1 MPTSCARWA
10 PDMHNVELWG
20 RVWTAIII
28 AGLGIWQIVFPK
40 RFGGA
45 DMYFRC
51 GLGNLTPEQ
60 SERLR
65 RVLDARCDAEGVSL
79 SPTRYTGF
87 LGIAMAALEFV
98 PGIPFI
104 VPYAIYC
111 LFGALTIL
119 ASYLHV
125 RRATERRTAPLVR
138 RSPLD
143 ALPPVLI
150 GAFVGCFLGVLAVI
164 AIQPY
169 RAGSIA
175 VAASMLILAWIAW
188 RIASS
193 QAVMFGDDPQLE
205 YAVDER
211 LRVSRVTGT
220 VALACAPA
228 VILVGWSVIALP
240 ASYENFGNAAMGV
253 TYASFAIA
261 MVMCTTVVRRFP
273 VRFGSGTAG

>member
-1 MPTSCARWA
+1 MPTSCACWA
-10 PDMHNVELWG
+10 AEMHHTELWG
-20 RVWTAIII
+20 RVLMSIIL
-28 AGLGIWQIVFPK
+28 AGLGTWQIVFPK
-40 RFGGA
+40 RFYGA
-45 DMYFRC
+45 DMFFRC
-51 GLGNLTPEQ
+51 GFGDLTPEQ

-65 RVLDARCDAEGVSL
+65 RVLDARCDAEGVPI

-98 PGIPFI
+98 PAMPFVI
-104 VPYAIYC
+104 PYAIYC
-111 LFGALTIL
+111 LAGALTIL

-143 ALPPVLI
+143 ALPPLLI

-175 VAASMLILAWIAW
+175 VAAAMLILAWIAW
-188 RIASS
+188 RVASS
-193 QAVMFGDDPQLE
+193 QALMFGDDPQLE

-211 LRVSRVTGT
+211 LRVSRATGT

-228 VILVGWSVIALP
+228 VVLVGWSVIALP
-240 ASYENFGNAAMGV
+240 ENYESFGNAAIAL
-253 TYASFAIA
+253 TYASFAVA
-261 MVMCTTVVRRFP
+261 MVMCATVVRRFP
-273 VRFGSGTAG
+273 VRFGNGTIG